1 MATERHQSGGTMRRR
16 LDDVL
21 KTSSRRRR
29 MDRRKL
35 ARTYDE
41 RSEETWIDDRLLR
54 RQVRAENARKVEEE
68 NAKIQRRFV
77 E

>member
-1 MATERHQSGGTMRRR
+1 
-16 LDDVL
+16 
-21 KTSSRRRR
+21 